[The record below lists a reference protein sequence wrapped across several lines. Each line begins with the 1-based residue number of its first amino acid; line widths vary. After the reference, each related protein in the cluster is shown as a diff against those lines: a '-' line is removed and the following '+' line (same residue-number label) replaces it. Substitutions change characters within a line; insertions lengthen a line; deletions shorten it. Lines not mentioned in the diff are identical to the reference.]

1 MPCFSNQGCLLTFI
15 SFFFNRKLGLPI
27 ESSSSSNLPKDC
39 VPASSQVIRACK
51 ALTFRCRHIHLLM
64 VNLFPQKRQGEFDF
78 IDPLAPK
85 KPRISHLTNRGSAA
99 SSSSERHEEE
109 GSPSSKPPLL
119 PPSASSGPPSH
130 LPISSHTLAP
140 SHQQPSPAS
149 NSNSPSTPEGCGTQD
164 LPTDQSSSYRE
175 PSPSPFSASDALPD
189 RYQNVVSRP
198 ASPSPPPCTSL
209 TVTSTVVTSPP
220 LSNNSSKF
228 KKKSKKHKDKDR
240 EKERKK
246 RTERGSVSPPVVAEP
261 VEESCRAKK
270 KRSSVEVESEV
281 HKDQGLSSCIS
292 L

>member
-1 MPCFSNQGCLLTFI
+1 M
-15 SFFFNRKLGLPI
+15 FNVFL
-27 ESSSSSNLPKDC
+27 
-39 VPASSQVIRACK
+39 
-51 ALTFRCRHIHLLM
+51 
-64 VNLFPQKRQGEFDF
+64 QKRQADFDF

-99 SSSSERHEEE
+99 PSSSERHEEE
-109 GSPSSKPPLL
+109 GSPSSKPSLQ

-140 SHQQPSPAS
+140 SHQQLSPAS

-175 PSPSPFSASDALPD
+175 PSPSPFSSSDALQD
-189 RYQNVVSRP
+189 RYQNLVPRP

-209 TVTSTVVTSPP
+209 TVTSTVITSPP

-246 RTERGSVSPPVVAEP
+246 RTERASVSPPVVEP
-261 VEESCRAKK
+261 MEESCRARK
-270 KRSSVEVESEV
+270 KRSSEEVEGKV
-281 HKDQGLSSCIS
+281 HKDQGLSFCIS
-292 L
+292 LQTPVLKLVSINSTQNNAFGIFWEDLLENPISKPLCSGQTKCIILLQQD